1 MNQSNKYGQN
11 SQGQYGQ
18 QPSPYSQ
25 PPQGQQPPYGQ
36 QSQYGQ
42 QQYGQPPQGQQ
53 QPPYGQPPQ
62 GQQPPYSQQPPYGQ
76 PPQNQYGQPPQ
87 QPPYGQPPQ
96 NQYGQ
101 PSQQPPY
108 GQQQGQYAQPPY
120 PQQPPYGQQQGQYSQ
135 PPYPQQP
142 PYGQQPSYGQQPPY
156 GQVPPYGRPP
166 DYSSES
172 FNSKRHQPNYY
183 VEPKFNQRACG
194 RGIDGTEYDTIIGV
208 AKCAYEE
215 CKNDRKTLSSKT
227 GEGIKNVLRGDW
239 FVFVCDKDRPF
250 DFGLSTVASNDF
262 ICFTLGNTLFQIVRL
277 RE

>member
-42 QQYGQPPQGQQ
+42 QQYGQPPQGQ

-156 GQVPPYGRPP
+156 GQVPPPYGRPP